1 MTEHDTLTMRA
12 ARWYG
17 RGDVRVEDVPVPL
30 VRAPHELVLAV
41 EWCGICG
48 SDAEE
53 YRSGPIAVPIEPHP
67 RRGSAAPIT
76 LGHEFVGRVHRSAE
90 DGSGPAV
97 GTLVVPDVVL
107 GCGACWWCVRHEEG
121 LCETLAVRGQ
131 TEDGGLARYAIADAR
146 SCLAVPDGVTAEQA
160 ALVEP
165 ASVAVRAIRK
175 LDVVLGAR
183 VAVVG
188 GGTIGQLVA
197 RVASAAGAHVELVV
211 DTRASRRELAQRS
224 GAARSASPDEAA
236 ALVDPRGGFDA
247 VFECSGADGALALA
261 VDLARRGGTVM
272 ALGIRAD
279 PEQLDSTAVV
289 LSEKRILGS
298 AAHLWDEDSCPALSL
313 ITEGKLVVDDLI
325 THRVLLDD
333 VVAGGFDLLG
343 DPAHDVLKVLV
354 DCRG

>member
-1 MTEHDTLTMRA
+1 MRA
-12 ARWYG
+12 ARWHA
-17 RGDVRVEDVPVPL
+17 RGDVRIEDVPVPV

-48 SDAEE
+48 SDLEE
-53 YRSGPIAVPIEPHP
+53 YRSGPISVPVTPHP
-67 RRGSAAPIT
+67 RRGSAAPIV
-76 LGHEFVGRVHRSAE
+76 LGHEFVGRVHTAAD
-90 DGSGPAV
+90 DGTGPAV

-107 GCGACWWCVRHEEG
+107 GCGECRWCLRHEEG

-131 TEDGGLARYAIADAR
+131 TEDGGLARYAVADAR
-146 SCLAVPDGVTAEQA
+146 TCLVVPDGVTAQQA

-175 LDVVLGAR
+175 LDAVIGAR

-197 RVASAAGAHVELVV
+197 RVALAAGATVGLVV
-211 DTRASRRELAQRS
+211 DTRASRRELAERS
-224 GAARSASPDEAA
+224 GVARGLSPDEAA
-236 ALVDPRGGFDA
+236 ALVDPRAGFDA

-261 VDLARRGGTVM
+261 IDLTRRGGTIV

-279 PEQLDSTAVV
+279 ADRLDSTALV
-289 LSEKRILGS
+289 LTEKRILGS
-298 AAHLWDEDSCPALSL
+298 AAHLWDEDSAPALNL
-313 ITEGKLVVDDLI
+313 IAEGRVLVDDLI
-325 THRVLLDD
+325 THRIPLDE
-333 VVAGGFDLLG
+333 VVAGGFEMLG
-343 DPAHDVLKVLV
+343 DPGRDVLKVLV